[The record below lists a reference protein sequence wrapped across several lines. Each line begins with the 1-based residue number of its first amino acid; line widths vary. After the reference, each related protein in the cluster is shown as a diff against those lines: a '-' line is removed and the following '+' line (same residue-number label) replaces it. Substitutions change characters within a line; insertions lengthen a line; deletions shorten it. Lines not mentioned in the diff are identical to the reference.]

1 MKKHYIILALLFA
14 LGLFYPMAFPGYL
27 TVAITVL
34 LFVGWATSW
43 DFLGG
48 WCGQVSLGHASF
60 VGLGAYFVAVGSSS
74 FGIAPWWSMLGGM
87 AFAAVLALLW
97 GKLTFSLKGP
107 YFSLSTIAIAEILR
121 LVAINEEWL
130 SGGATGVFIM
140 ELPEPFGIDLFDK
153 LSQFYMALAFAALTL
168 LVVFMISSR
177 KLGYQLRAV
186 REDEDAAMAAGI
198 NPTTVKLKAFA
209 ISGALT
215 SIGGGIY
222 AIFLSFLEPH
232 VIFNLLLSIQIA
244 LTAIIGG
251 RGTLWGPALGAVVL
265 VLAGEVFRTTFAQ
278 ANMLVYGLLILIVV
292 LFFPRG
298 IVGEIVRNMIRRS
311 YANRAQSQ

>member
-1 MKKHYIILALLFA
+1 MKKHYIILALLSL
-14 LGLFYPMAFPGYL
+14 LGLVYPMVFPGYL
-27 TVAITVL
+27 TVAIMVL

-60 VGLGAYFVAVGSSS
+60 VGLGAYFVAVGSATY
-74 FGIAPWWSMLGGM
+74 GIAPWWSMLGGL

-140 ELPEPFGIDLFDK
+140 DLPTPFGIDLFDK
-153 LSQFYMALAFAALTL
+153 LSQYYMALLFAVLTL
-168 LVVFMISSR
+168 LVVFMVSTR

-209 ISGALT
+209 VSGALT

-265 VLAGEVFRTTFAQ
+265 VVAGEVFRTTFAQ
-278 ANMLVYGLLILIVV
+278 ANLLVYGLLILVVV